1 MKTYIGT
8 PKQINKEFVSDV
20 MSKVIREDKKYV
32 AEVKELKGGKTDE
45 QRARYWSMVRQYAKA
60 VKVGQSEIHNIQLAE
75 LGIISKD
82 RDGTYE
88 TELHKPDYNWQ
99 KDYINHLKPTGTIY
113 KAPNGEKLRVFYKM
127 KNSEDFT
134 TEEYSRLIDTIINNI
149 IQDGLD
155 NVIDVNYVGR

>member
-8 PKQINKEFVSDV
+8 PKQINKEFISDV
-20 MSKVIREDKKYV
+20 MSKVIHKDKKYV
-32 AEVKELKGGKTDE
+32 VEVKELKGCKNEE
-45 QRARYWSMVRQYAKA
+45 QRSRYWIMVRQYAKA

-75 LGIISKD
+75 LGILQKD
-82 RDGTYE
+82 IQGSYI

-99 KDYINHLKPTGTIY
+99 KDYYNHLKPTGTII
-113 KAPNGEKLRVFYKM
+113 KDNKGNELRVFYRL